1 MNIVFRKTGFI
12 EILIIIYYRAFL
24 FNRNIKYFFIKKASL
39 KYIKKLDCDHEDMNK
54 IDQIIDWKSNH
65 RIAKILFY
73 LLKSYFYEKSINK
86 NLEDFQTEFN

>member
-1 MNIVFRKTGFI
+1 
-12 EILIIIYYRAFL
+12 
-24 FNRNIKYFFIKKASL
+24 
-39 KYIKKLDCDHEDMNK
+39 MNK